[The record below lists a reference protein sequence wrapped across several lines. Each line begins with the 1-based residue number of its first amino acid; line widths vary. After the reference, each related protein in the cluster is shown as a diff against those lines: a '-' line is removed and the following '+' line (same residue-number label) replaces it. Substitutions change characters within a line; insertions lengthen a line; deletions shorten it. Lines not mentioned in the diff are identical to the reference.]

1 MSDMDIFYN
10 LKGFEGFYRIN
21 KKGEVWSCIN
31 QKIMKPHIED
41 GYLRVHLS
49 MNGWGKS
56 FRIHRLLGIHF
67 IDNPDNLPQID
78 HIDRN
83 RTNNSLENLRWVSQ
97 TTNRNNRSDII
108 ADKTPEELAQR
119 EIDLKEYKRV
129 WAEKNRREKGIE
141 PKMKRL
147 TIDPEHKKK
156 KWKEARERNRDKI
169 IAKAKEVYVPQKQKD
184 YLSRDGV
191 KEMRNKNQQA
201 KRNRVKLFRELPFQ
215 E

>member
-1 MSDMDIFYN
+1 MNDIFYD
-10 LKGFEGFYRIN
+10 LKGFENLYKIN
-21 KKGEVWSCIN
+21 KKGEVWSCIY

-41 GYLRVHLS
+41 GYPRLNLIKEGIKFV
-49 MNGWGKS
+49 G
-56 FRIHRLLGIHF
+56 RIHRLLGIQF

-97 TTNRNNRSDII
+97 TTNRNNRSDLI

-119 EIDLKEYKRV
+119 EIDMKEYKRV

-169 IAKAKEVYVPQKQKD
+169 IAKAKEVYDPQKQKD

-191 KEMRNKNQQA
+191 KEMRNKNQNA